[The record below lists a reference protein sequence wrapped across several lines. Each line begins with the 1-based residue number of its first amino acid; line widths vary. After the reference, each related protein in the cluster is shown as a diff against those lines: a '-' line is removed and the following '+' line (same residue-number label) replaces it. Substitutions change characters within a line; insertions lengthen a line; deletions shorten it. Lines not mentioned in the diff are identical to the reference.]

1 MTSSTPFVEFA
12 AGDAILR
19 EGEAASA
26 LYIIES
32 GKVAILRGET
42 PLVELGPGDFFGEMA
57 ILQESAHSAS
67 ARAATAVR
75 ALRIDAASFHG
86 VLRENVEIAVQLMRR
101 LVLRLKAV
109 EQRAADTIAS
119 GGDKPVARPP
129 GSAATSAASAPA
141 VATPASEPGAVG
153 PAPLAAPVAVAPAV
167 VPGAA
172 AIVATPAAE
181 PATALLLRHAGGE
194 IAVPAGKSELMIGR
208 PDPATGT
215 IPEINLGPVDTARTL
230 SRRHARLIL
239 ANGRWMLREEPGVG
253 NGTWVNGERLQPEQT
268 VSVKAGDALRFG
280 AIEVELL
287 RD

>member
-1 MTSSTPFVEFA
+1 MSSPTPFVDFA

-32 GKVAILRGET
+32 GKVAILRGAET
-42 PLVELGPGDFFGEMA
+42 LAELGPGDFFGEMA
-57 ILQESAHSAS
+57 ILQEQAHGAS
-67 ARAATAVR
+67 ARAETAVR
-75 ALRIDAASFHG
+75 ALRIDVAAFHG

-101 LVLRLKAV
+101 LVLRLQAS
-109 EQRAADTIAS
+109 EQRAAGAPAAS
-119 GGDKPVARPP
+119 GRPVPVP
-129 GSAATSAASAPA
+129 SAATAPPAAETMPA
-141 VATPASEPGAVG
+141 E
-153 PAPLAAPVAVAPAV
+153 APLAAP
-167 VPGAA
+167 
-172 AIVATPAAE
+172 
-181 PATALLLRHAGGE
+181 TALLLRHSGGE
-194 IAVPAGKSELMIGR
+194 IAVPAGKTELLIGR
-208 PDPATGT
+208 PDPATGA
-215 IPEINLGPVDTARTL
+215 IPEINLGPVDGARTL

-253 NGTWVNGERLQPEQT
+253 NGTWINGERLQPEQS